1 MVGTQFG
8 ALAACIVLFVP
19 MGLAGYHPSRNK
31 MMFFSG
37 ALFISLAVGVH
48 LTPYFPSV
56 TNFVSSFTSSVVLE
70 NRSSCISFLH
80 EIVWDVQPI
89 IKVDEKT
96 HHVSSDFEKSW
107 SWTKSTPV
115 IACGFQKLGPS
126 DASDLLNGS
135 WVVVAGDS
143 QARLFV
149 LSLMGLIL
157 EPSEMELV
165 RGDLFK
171 RHSDYQTVIEKIGV
185 KLDFVWAPY
194 TANLTNL
201 LMEYKRLVSC
211 ILVMGTG
218 LWDMLHINNASDYRV
233 SLGLVRQL
241 VMLLLPISSEF
252 RNDGPVTGSISIQSP
267 HMFWLGN
274 WDANKREKMNF
285 AVRNAYERELSE
297 SKLLRQNGGP
307 LLLLNINSLSQNCGG
322 RCTVKGCIM
331 MELFMKLQ
339 FMLCS
344 MSLSND
350 FKRKVFA
357 SFISIHYAFSKLFN
371 TSFGGDIN

>member
-1 MVGTQFG
+1 MVGTVQFG

-19 MGLAGYHPSRNK
+19 MGLAGYHLSRNK

-37 ALFISLAVGVH
+37 ALFISLAIGVH

-56 TNFVSSFTSSVVLE
+56 TNFVSSFSSSVVLE
-70 NRSSCISFLH
+70 NHSSCISLLH
-80 EIVWDVQPI
+80 EILWDVQPI
-89 IKVDEKT
+89 IKKLQLSIN
-96 HHVSSDFEKSW
+96 VSSDFEKSW
-107 SWTKSTPV
+107 TWAKSTPV

-201 LMEYKRLVSC
+201 LMEYKRNGRYPDV
-211 ILVMGTG
+211 LVMGTG
-218 LWDMLHINNASDYRV
+218 LWDMLHINNASDYGV
-233 SLGLVRQL
+233 FLGLVREL
-241 VMLLLPISSEF
+241 VMLLLPFSSEF
-252 RNDGPVTGSISIQSP
+252 RNDGPVTGSISIQSS
-267 HMFWLGN
+267 HMFWLGMPTLIESMLN
-274 WDANKREKMNF
+274 TEEKREKMNF

-322 RCTVKGCIM
+322 RCTVDGMHYDGAVYDAAIHV
-331 MELFMKLQ
+331 
-339 FMLCS
+339 MLNALLIES
-344 MSLSND
+344 QQR
-350 FKRKVFA
+350 F
-357 SFISIHYAFSKLFN
+357 
-371 TSFGGDIN
+371 